1 MHALL
6 THPAIQAVLAP
17 FLLALLT
24 AELLQRLRLSGLAI
38 IAGFSITVFL
48 IGGISYGLH
57 SGAQKIVWLG
67 IAAALLS
74 IPLSLVNWSLWR
86 PVLAVLAA
94 SAGRHSDQ
102 LTRLSRMDS
111 KAAAIPSQTIF
122 CAPLCRP

>member
-38 IAGFSITVFL
+38 IAGFGITVFL

-94 SAGRHSDQ
+94 SAAVWVTQRVLLQ
-102 LTRLSRMDS
+102 QPTAVALQW
-111 KAAAIPSQTIF
+111 AAG
-122 CAPLCRP
+122 CAL